1 MGSFIL
7 RRIFQTLV
15 VTFILSFCCYYLLTL
30 MPGDPID
37 ILISSNPNF
46 TIEDAERLKRLY
58 GADKSVVERY
68 ANWLSSAVKGDF
80 GYSRVYRIP
89 VADLIGP
96 RLMNTF
102 ILSMAALLLSL
113 SIGIPIGVLV
123 ALRKGS
129 KVDYSVNFLSFAGI
143 SIPSFFLGILL
154 ILCFSVYWK
163 VFPAGGTET
172 IDANL
177 QGFAY
182 VLDRLKYLVLPVLS
196 LTAMQ
201 TAYYIRY
208 TRSSMIDT
216 MHMDFIKTA
225 RAKGLRNSI
234 VIARHGLRNALIP
247 VVTIVALSLSTLF
260 SGAVITETLF
270 SYQGVGKLV
279 FDSIS
284 GNDFN
289 VAMVSFIITIGMVL
303 VMNLAADILYAYLD
317 PRIEYK

>member
-1 MGSFIL
+1 MGAFIA
-7 RRIFQTLV
+7 RRILQTLV

-30 MPGDPID
+30 MPGDPVD

-46 TIEDAERLKRLY
+46 SQEDAERLKALY
-58 GADKSVVERY
+58 GADQPIFTRY
-68 ANWLSSAVKGDF
+68 ANWLKDAVQGDF
-80 GYSRVYRIP
+80 GYSRTYRIP
-89 VADLIGP
+89 VADLIGD
-96 RLMNTF
+96 RLLNTF
-102 ILSMAALLLSL
+102 YLSTAALLLSIC
-113 SIGIPIGVLV
+113 IGIPVGVWV

-129 KVDYSVNFLSFAGI
+129 KVDYAVNLLSFAGI

-154 ILCFSVYWK
+154 IMIFSVFWK
-163 VFPAGGTET
+163 ILPAGGTET

-177 QGFAY
+177 SGVSIF
-182 VLDRLKYLVLPVLS
+182 LDRLKYMILPVLS

-208 TRSSMIDT
+208 TRSSMIET
-216 MHMDFIKTA
+216 MHMDFIRTA
-225 RAKGLRNSI
+225 RAKGLAKGG
-234 VIARHGLRNALIP
+234 VIFRHGLRNALIP
-247 VVTIVALSLSTLF
+247 VVTIVALSLSSLF

-270 SYQGVGKLV
+270 SYQGIGKLV
-279 FDSIS
+279 FDSIA

-303 VMNLAADILYAYLD
+303 LMNLVADIIYAYID